1 MAACARVLRNGGR
14 LCCVFPAPRFLQ
26 LCDAMRAVRVE
37 PKRVRFVA
45 ARASTAPKLVL
56 VEGLKGGRPGLHVLP
71 LLATR
76 DEQGELTDEMRRI
89 YGEEPD

>member
-1 MAACARVLRNGGR
+1 MAPARGYPFPSAAAQKRPARESACAS
-14 LCCVFPAPRFLQ
+14 A
-26 LCDAMRAVRVE
+26 
-37 PKRVRFVA
+37 
-45 ARASTAPKLVL
+45 APKLVL

-89 YGEEPD
+89 YGEDTSQG